1 MRILHTADWH
11 VGRRLGRHDRAAET
25 AAALEEVARITTEH
39 EVDLVLVAGDV
50 FDRPIPPVDALAL
63 GLQGLLRLTEGRPV
77 VAVAGNHDSPELF
90 DALAPLVRNQGR
102 GVHLIGSIRRP
113 DHGGVLGPEEL
124 GVPAL
129 VGCLPFLRE
138 GRVVDFMR
146 DAGEWY
152 GQYAERIA
160 ALCAAFDAALVARAG
175 TELVPLLVAH
185 FMVGGVKVGGSERE
199 LHVGGAYVAS
209 AQAIPPGPQYVALG
223 HIHAPQAIP
232 GSPVP
237 GQYAGSLLPLDFGEA
252 GEAKRVVIVDAEPG
266 RLATVTSIPLVSGR
280 SFAPKGR
287 GIRSTRGSTSFAT
300 RTSTSPC
307 AWAGSTRTWVG
318 APRIP
323 SRSWSTSV
331 RTGHPGSAAPAPA
344 DHARAMR
351 SSTPTTTGGTRATS
365 RPRTCSGCSARC
377 SKRWPMRPRE
387 LTVQGFRSYRGRTTF
402 DVRGGRL
409 VGVVGPI
416 GAGKSTILDAVE

>member
-25 AAALEEVARITTEH
+25 AAALEEVDRIATEH

-63 GLQGLLRLTEGRPV
+63 GLGGLLRLAEGRPV

-90 DALAPLVRNQGR
+90 EALAPLVRDRGR

-113 DHGGVLGPEEL
+113 EEGGVLGPEQL

-129 VGCLPFLRE
+129 IGCLPFLRE

-160 ALCAAFDAALVARAG
+160 ALCTAFDTALVARAG
-175 TELVPLLVAH
+175 TDLVPLLVAH
-185 FMVGGVKVGGSERE
+185 LMVGGVKVGGSERE

-223 HIHAPQAIP
+223 HINAPQAIP

-252 GEAKRVVIVDAEPG
+252 GDTKRVLIVDADPG
-266 RLATVTSIPLVSGR
+266 RLARVASIPLASGRPLVRAEATWDRLAARIDQRPDAHPGRTGGGRPSTSGAGGSSAASGR
-280 SFAPKGR
+280 SVPGSR
-287 GIRSTRGSTSFAT
+287 RSAT
-300 RTSTSPC
+300 PSSSPC
-307 AWAGSTRTWVG
+307 TARRHRSSEIRGRCSTGSRTAVTSSSC
-318 APRIP
+318 
-323 SRSWSTSV
+323 SRWTDRSGGRSG
-331 RTGHPGSAAPAPA
+331 RF
-344 DHARAMR
+344 DARA
-351 SSTPTTTGGTRATS
+351 
-365 RPRTCSGCSARC
+365 
-377 SKRWPMRPRE
+377 
-387 LTVQGFRSYRGRTTF
+387 
-402 DVRGGRL
+402 
-409 VGVVGPI
+409 
-416 GAGKSTILDAVE
+416 

>member
-25 AAALEEVARITTEH
+25 AADLEEVAGIAADRR
-39 EVDLVLVAGDV
+39 VDLVVVSGDI
-50 FDRPIPPVDALAL
+50 FDRPIPPVDALSL
-63 GLQGLLRLTEGRPV
+63 GLGGLLRLAEDRPV

-90 DALAPLVRNQGR
+90 DALAPLVHDQGR
-102 GVHLIGSIRRP
+102 GIHLVGGIRRP
-113 DHGGVLGPEEL
+113 EAGGILGPDEL

-152 GQYAERIA
+152 GQYADRLA
-160 ALCAAFDAALVARAG
+160 ALCAAFDAALAARGASD
-175 TELVPLLVAH
+175 LVPLLVAH

-223 HIHAPQAIP
+223 HIHAPQPIP

-252 GEAKRVVIVDAEPG
+252 GEVKRVVIVDAEPG
-266 RLATVTSIPLVSGR
+266 RLATIESVELRAGRPLLRVQG
-280 SFAPKGR
+280 
-287 GIRSTRGSTSFAT
+287 
-300 RTSTSPC
+300 
-307 AWAGSTRTWVG
+307 TW
-318 APRIP
+318 
-323 SRSWSTSV
+323 
-331 RTGHPGSAAPAPA
+331 
-344 DHARAMR
+344 DEMEARADELR
-351 SSTPTTTGGTRATS
+351 DSYLDLTVRVGGTDTELGRRAADTFPFLVNVRPFRPERDRRS
-365 RPRTCSGCSARC
+365 RTVGSPRPGDQEQYADYYRRDTGEEPPEALLGLF
-377 SKRWPMRPRE
+377 RE
-387 LTVQGFRSYRGRTTF
+387 
-402 DVRGGRL
+402 
-409 VGVVGPI
+409 
-416 GAGKSTILDAVE
+416 ILDEVADATA